1 MPGRHD
7 YVTVDV
13 FTDRAFA
20 GNPLAVVTDATGLT
34 PAQMQAVAAEV
45 NYSES
50 TFVLP
55 PEDPAHTARVRIFT
69 RQSEIPF
76 AGHPNVGTAFTLA
89 RLAERDGRRL
99 EPTLLFEEGAG
110 LVPVDLLRDADG
122 RVVGATLTAPQP
134 LTLDQ
139 RIPAA
144 VAAACVGLEAAAV
157 LTTRHEPVVASVGL
171 PFLIVEVSPE
181 AIGRARIEVAA
192 SADAARRFPFKTG
205 RFSVHIYAR
214 TPDRRD
220 GADLRARMFSPLG
233 GTMEDPA
240 TGSAN
245 GALIALLASLDGARD
260 VILALDVLQGVEM
273 GRPSRLQLSAEKQG
287 GVVTRVRVGGRC
299 APVMEGTL
307 TVT

>member
-1 MPGRHD
+1 MPKRYD
-7 YVTVDV
+7 YATVDV

-20 GNPLAVVTDATGLT
+20 GNPLAVVTDATGLR
-34 PAQMQAVAAEV
+34 PEEMQAIAAEF

-55 PEDPAHTARVRIFT
+55 PEDPTHTARVRIFT
-69 RQSEIPF
+69 RQNEIPF

-89 RLAERDGRRL
+89 RLAERRGQTL
-99 EPTLLFEEGAG
+99 GPTLLFEEGAG
-110 LVPVDLLRDADG
+110 LVPVDLMRDGDA
-122 RVVGATLTAPQP
+122 RVIGATLTAPQP

-139 RIPAA
+139 QIPPA
-144 VAAACVGLEAAAV
+144 VVARCVGLDVSAV
-157 LTTRHEPVVASVGL
+157 LTARHAPVVASVGL
-171 PFLIVEVSPE
+171 PFLIAEVSPE
-181 AIGRARIEVAA
+181 AIGRARPEVAA
-192 SADAARRFPFKTG
+192 FADAARRFPFATG
-205 RFSVHIYAR
+205 RFPIHIYAR

-245 GALIALLASLDGARD
+245 GALIALLASLEATADGG
-260 VILALDVLQGVEM
+260 LALDVLQGVEM
-273 GRPSRLQLSAEKQG
+273 GRPSLLTTSAEKKAG
-287 GVVTRVRVGGRC
+287 AVTRVRVGGRC

-307 TVT
+307 TLT